1 MVNSGIYFSHL
12 RELVALE
19 LREEQQSYQRSLEA
33 KGASLTGCIQEPAC
47 RYPVHLG
54 NNAYN
59 PLGQL
64 TLELRYEVG
73 EDEVELDFEPGKP
86 ATVFYLT
93 DGGAKELPHQCYV
106 ELVGDG
112 VMTVSLP
119 SKSALQS
126 IKDLAEHHLL
136 GVQLGI
142 DNTSYRV
149 MTESLNEAEH
159 RDDERFVR
167 LREVLLGQRPP
178 SFRTLPRLSFPWL
191 NPSQQ
196 DAIQK
201 VVECQEVAIVH
212 GPPGTGKTT
221 TLVEA
226 IIETL
231 QRETQV
237 LVCAPSNAAVDWIS
251 EQLMRRGIHVLR
263 VGNPLRMS
271 DEMLDCSYE
280 RRYAAHP
287 DYHEL
292 WSIRKALNGERRV
305 ESGERKHKLQS
316 RALEL
321 EIKINADL
329 FEQARVVSC
338 TLIGSAYRIMERRR
352 FSTLFIDEAAQ
363 ALEPA
368 CWAAV
373 LRADRVVMGG
383 DHQQLPPTV
392 KSLAA
397 AKGGLADTMM
407 QKVVGL
413 WPRAV
418 SLLTVQYRMN
428 EEIMAFPSRWFYHN
442 RLQAA
447 PEAADRLVSPLDT
460 PLMWLDTS
468 GHTPQSLRDSSP
480 ILGEQPRGGGFAAS
494 ASSSP
499 KVGEGDRREAV
510 VEEYAERRT
519 KTGSISN
526 SQEAR
531 LVIHTLRDYIEMVS
545 PQKIESERVDF
556 GVITPY
562 RGQARLIRRL
572 LKMQHYFR
580 KLKRHITVGTVDGFQ
595 GQERDVIVISLVR
608 DNAEGSIGF
617 LRDLRRM
624 NVAMT
629 RARMKLIIVGNA
641 ETLGRHR
648 FYRAL
653 IEHIKEHGEFVAV
666 QPTES

>member
-1 MVNSGIYFSHL
+1 MTVSDYFSRL
-12 RELVALE
+12 RQLVAQELE
-19 LREEQQSYQRSLEA
+19 EEKRAYQRSLEE
-33 KGASLTGCIQEPAC
+33 KGASLTGTIHEAAC
-47 RYPVHLG
+47 RYPIRLG
-54 NNAYN
+54 NNAYS

-64 TLELRYEVG
+64 TVEVRYEVD

-86 ATVFYLT
+86 VTFFYLNN
-93 DGGAKELPHQCYV
+93 DEAKELPHQCYV
-106 ELVGDG
+106 EQVGDG
-112 VMTVSLP
+112 VMTLSLP
-119 SKSALQS
+119 NKAAAQS
-126 IKDLAEHHLL
+126 LRDTAERHLL

-142 DNTSYRV
+142 DNTSFRV
-149 MTESLNEAEH
+149 MAEALREAESK
-159 RDDERFVR
+159 DDERFVR
-167 LREVLLGQRPP
+167 LRDVLLGHRAP

-191 NPSQQ
+191 NASQQ
-196 DAIQK
+196 DAIQR
-201 VVECQEVAIVH
+201 VVESQEVAIVH

-263 VGNPLRMS
+263 VGNPLRMN

-292 WSIRKALNGERRV
+292 WSIRKMLREGAKGEQAHRLRNR
-305 ESGERKHKLQS
+305 ET
-316 RALEL
+316 EL
-321 EIKINADL
+321 EIKIHADL

-338 TLIGSAYRIMERRR
+338 TLIGSAYRLMERRR
-352 FSTLFIDEAAQ
+352 FSTLFVDEAAQ

-368 CWAAV
+368 CWAAI
-373 LRADRVVMGG
+373 LKADRVVMSG

-392 KSLAA
+392 KSLTA
-397 AKGGLADTMM
+397 AKGGLADTLM
-407 QKVVGL
+407 QKVVAL
-413 WPRAV
+413 WPQAV
-418 SLLTVQYRMN
+418 NLLTVQYRMN
-428 EEIMAFPSRWFYHN
+428 EEIMAFSSRWFYEG

-447 PEAADRLVSPLDT
+447 EEAAHRLVSPIDT

-468 GHTPQSLRDSSP
+468 ALDY
-480 ILGEQPRGGGFAAS
+480 
-494 ASSSP
+494 
-499 KVGEGDRREAV
+499 
-510 VEEYAERRT
+510 EEKENRQ
-519 KTGSISN
+519 KSISN

-531 LVIHTLRDYIEMVS
+531 LVIHTLRDYIEMIS
-545 PQKIESERVDF
+545 PQRVESERVDF
-556 GVITPY
+556 GIITPY

-580 KLKRHITVGTVDGFQ
+580 KLRRYITVGTVDGFQ

-608 DNAEGSIGF
+608 DNAGGTIGF

-641 ETLGRHR
+641 QTLSHHR
-648 FYRAL
+648 FYRELA
-653 IEHIKEHGEFVAV
+653 EHVRRHGEFVEV
-666 QPTES
+666 QPAAESQQQ

>member
-1 MVNSGIYFSHL
+1 MTNIGTYFAHL

-19 LREEQQSYQRSLEA
+19 LEEEKRGER
-33 KGASLTGCIQEPAC
+33 PC
-47 RYPVHLG
+47 RYPVRLG
-54 NNAYN
+54 NTAYN

-64 TLELRYEVG
+64 TLDLHYEVD
-73 EDEVELDFEPGKP
+73 EDEVEQEFEPGKP
-86 ATVFYLT
+86 VTLYYMAGDTL
-93 DGGAKELPHQCYV
+93 KELPHLCYV
-106 ELVGDG
+106 EHVVDG
-112 VMTVSLP
+112 NITVSLP
-119 SKSALQS
+119 SKAAEQS
-126 IKDLAEHHLL
+126 IRDIAQRQLL
-136 GVQLGI
+136 GLQLGV

-149 MTESLNEAEH
+149 MTEALHEAARKE
-159 RDDERFVR
+159 DERFVR
-167 LREVLLGQRPP
+167 VRDVLVGNRPP
-178 SFRTLPRLSFPWL
+178 SSRTLPQLSFPWL
-191 NPSQQ
+191 NRSQQ

-280 RRYAAHP
+280 RRYSAHP

-292 WSIRKALNGERRV
+292 WNIRKTLRDGAKSEQAHRLRNRET
-305 ESGERKHKLQS
+305 
-316 RALEL
+316 EL

-368 CWAAV
+368 CWAAI
-373 LRADRVVMGG
+373 LRADRVVMSG

-392 KSLAA
+392 KSMAA
-397 AKGGLADTMM
+397 AKGGLADTLM
-407 QKVVGL
+407 QRVVKL
-413 WPRAV
+413 WPQCV
-418 SLLTVQYRMN
+418 NLLTVQYRMN
-428 EEIMAFPSRWFYHN
+428 EDIMSFPSRWFYHGQ
-442 RLQAA
+442 LQAA
-447 PEAADRLVSPLDT
+447 TDVAHRQVSPLDT
-460 PLMWLDTS
+460 PLTWLDTS
-468 GHTPQSLRDSSP
+468 ALTYEERQGRNMSL
-480 ILGEQPRGGGFAAS
+480 
-494 ASSSP
+494 
-499 KVGEGDRREAV
+499 
-510 VEEYAERRT
+510 
-519 KTGSISN
+519 SN

-531 LVIHTLRDYIEMVS
+531 LVIHTVRDYIEMIS
-545 PQKIESERVDF
+545 PQRVESERVDF
-556 GVITPY
+556 GIITPY

-608 DNAEGSIGF
+608 DNADGNIGF

-624 NVAMT
+624 NVAIT

-641 ETLGRHR
+641 ETLSRHR

-653 IEHIKEHGEFVAV
+653 AEHIKKHGEFITV
-666 QPTES
+666 PIPEN

>member
-1 MVNSGIYFSHL
+1 MVNTGSYFSRL

-19 LREEQQSYQRSLEA
+19 LREEQESFRRSFEHRGL
-33 KGASLTGCIQEPAC
+33 SLTGALICEPSC
-47 RYPVHLG
+47 RYPVTLG
-54 NNAYN
+54 DSAYN
-59 PLGQL
+59 ALGQL
-64 TLELRYEVG
+64 TVQLRYEVS

-86 ATVFYLT
+86 VTFFFLHESSP
-93 DGGAKELPHQCYV
+93 KELPHQGYV

-112 VMTVSLP
+112 IMTVSLAN
-119 SKSALQS
+119 KAVAQS
-126 IKDLAEHHLL
+126 LHDTAAHHLL
-136 GVQLGI
+136 GIQLGV
-142 DNTSYRV
+142 DNTSFRV
-149 MTESLNEAEH
+149 MQEALLEAE
-159 RDDERFVR
+159 RKEDEHFIR
-167 LREVLLGQRPP
+167 LRNVLIGNARPG
-178 SFRTLPRLSFPWL
+178 FRQLPRVSFPWL
-191 NPSQQ
+191 NPSQN
-196 DAIQK
+196 DAIQQ
-201 VVECQEVAIVH
+201 VVEAQEVSIVH

-251 EQLMRRGIHVLR
+251 EQLMRRSINVLR
-263 VGNPLRMS
+263 IGNPLRMS

-292 WSIRKALNGERRV
+292 WNIRKTLATHVSPAQATRLRN
-305 ESGERKHKLQS
+305 
-316 RALEL
+316 RAMEL

-329 FEQARVVSC
+329 FDQARVVSC
-338 TLIGSAYRIMERRR
+338 TLIGSAYRLMERRR

-368 CWAAV
+368 CWAAI
-373 LRADRVVMGG
+373 LKADRIGMSG

-392 KSLAA
+392 KSLEA
-397 AKGGLADTMM
+397 AKGGLADTLM
-407 QKVVGL
+407 QKVVALHPGC
-413 WPRAV
+413 V
-418 SLLTVQYRMN
+418 TLLTVQYRMN
-428 EEIMAFPSRWFYHN
+428 EDLMAFPSRWFYHN

-447 PEAADRLVSPLDT
+447 PEAANRQVSPLDT
-460 PLMWLDTS
+460 PLTWIDTS
-468 GHTPQSLRDSSP
+468 ELYDLSECTD
-480 ILGEQPRGGGFAAS
+480 AS
-494 ASSSP
+494 
-499 KVGEGDRREAV
+499 
-510 VEEYAERRT
+510 EYAEKRT
-519 KTGSISN
+519 RTGSLSN

-531 LVIHTLRDYIEMVS
+531 LVIHTLRDYIEMIS
-545 PQKIESERVDF
+545 PQKIENERIDF
-556 GVITPY
+556 GIITPY
-562 RGQARLIRRL
+562 RGQARMLRRL

-608 DNAEGSIGF
+608 SNTEGQIGF

-641 ETLGRHR
+641 ETLSRHK

-653 IEHIKEHGEFVAV
+653 IQHVREHGELIVANN
-666 QPTES
+666 

>member
-1 MVNSGIYFSHL
+1 MENTSKYFSHL
-12 RELVALE
+12 RELVSLE
-19 LREEQQSYQRSLEA
+19 LSEEQQAYRRALEE
-33 KGASLTGCIQEPAC
+33 KGASLTGSIHDSSC
-47 RYPVHLG
+47 RYPIRLG

-59 PLGQL
+59 ALGQI
-64 TLELRYEVG
+64 TLEVRFEVE
-73 EDEVELDFEPGKP
+73 EDEVEMDFEPGKP
-86 ATVFYLT
+86 VTLFYLT
-93 DGGAKELPHQCYV
+93 DSGAKELPHQCYV

-112 VMTVSLP
+112 ILTISLP
-119 SKSALQS
+119 NKSTVQS
-126 IKDLAEHHLL
+126 IRDTADRHLL
-136 GVQLGI
+136 GIQLGI
-142 DNTSYRV
+142 DNTSFRV
-149 MTESLNEAEH
+149 MLEALSEAEQKE
-159 RDDERFVR
+159 DERFVK
-167 LREVLLGQRPP
+167 LREVLLGQRAP
-178 SFRTLPRLSFPWL
+178 SSRQLPQLSFPWL
-191 NPSQQ
+191 NRSQQ

-201 VVECQEVAIVH
+201 VVEAQEVSIIH

-263 VGNPLRMS
+263 IGNPLRMS

-280 RRYAAHP
+280 RRYSSHP

-292 WSIRKALNGERRV
+292 WNIRKSLRDGAKGEQAHRLRNR
-305 ESGERKHKLQS
+305 ET
-316 RALEL
+316 EL

-338 TLIGSAYRIMERRR
+338 TLISSAYRLMERRR

-368 CWAAV
+368 CWAAI
-373 LRADRVVMGG
+373 LKADRVVMGG

-397 AKGGLADTMM
+397 AKGGLSDTLM
-407 QKVVGL
+407 QKVVALG
-413 WPRAV
+413 PQTV

-428 EEIMAFPSRWFYHN
+428 EEIMAFSSHWFYN
-442 RLQAA
+442 GRLQAA
-447 PEAADRLVSPLDT
+447 EEAAHRMVSPIDT

-468 GHTPQSLRDSSP
+468 QLHYEERENRHKSL
-480 ILGEQPRGGGFAAS
+480 
-494 ASSSP
+494 
-499 KVGEGDRREAV
+499 
-510 VEEYAERRT
+510 
-519 KTGSISN
+519 SN
-526 SQEAR
+526 SEEAR
-531 LVIHTLRDYIEMVS
+531 LVIHTLKDYIDMIS
-545 PQKIESERVDF
+545 PQKVENEHIDF
-556 GVITPY
+556 GIITPY

-608 DNAEGSIGF
+608 DNADGNIGF

-624 NVAMT
+624 NVAIT
-629 RARMKLIIVGNA
+629 RARMKLIIIGNA
-641 ETLGRHR
+641 ETLSHHR

-653 IEHIKEHGEFVAV
+653 IRHIKEKGDFIEVA
-666 QPTES
+666 PNLHS

>member
-1 MVNSGIYFSHL
+1 MTVSNYFAHL
-12 RELVALE
+12 RQLVAQELE
-19 LREEQQSYQRSLEA
+19 EEKRAYQRSLEE
-33 KGASLTGCIQEPAC
+33 KGTTLTGTIREAAC
-47 RYPVHLG
+47 RYPIRLG
-54 NNAYN
+54 GNAYN

-64 TLELRYEVG
+64 TLEVRYEVD

-86 ATVFYLT
+86 VTFFYLN
-93 DGGAKELPHQCYV
+93 DNEAKELPHQCYV
-106 ELVGDG
+106 EQVGDG
-112 VMTVSLP
+112 VMTLGLPNKAAAQSLR
-119 SKSALQS
+119 
-126 IKDLAEHHLL
+126 DTAERHLL

-142 DNTSYRV
+142 DNTTFRV
-149 MTESLNEAEH
+149 MTEALHEAEH
-159 RDDERFVR
+159 KDDERFVR
-167 LREVLLGQRPP
+167 LRDVLLGQRPP
-178 SFRTLPRLSFPWL
+178 AFRTLPRLSFPWL
-191 NPSQQ
+191 NASQQ
-196 DAIQK
+196 DAIQR
-201 VVECQEVAIVH
+201 VVESQEVAIVH

-226 IIETL
+226 VIETL

-292 WSIRKALNGERRV
+292 WSIRKRLHEGAKGEQAHRLRNR
-305 ESGERKHKLQS
+305 ET
-316 RALEL
+316 EL
-321 EIKINADL
+321 EIKIHADL

-338 TLIGSAYRIMERRR
+338 TLIGSAYQLMERRR
-352 FSTLFIDEAAQ
+352 FSTLFVDEAAQ

-368 CWAAV
+368 CWAAI
-373 LRADRVVMGG
+373 LKADRVVMSG

-392 KSLAA
+392 KSLEA
-397 AKGGLADTMM
+397 AKGGLADTLM
-407 QKVVGL
+407 QKVVAL
-413 WPRAV
+413 WPQAV

-428 EEIMAFPSRWFYHN
+428 EQIMAFSSRWFYGS
-442 RLQAA
+442 RLRAA
-447 PEAADRLVSPLDT
+447 EEAAHRLVSPIDT

-468 GHTPQSLRDSSP
+468 ALDYEEKENRHKSL
-480 ILGEQPRGGGFAAS
+480 
-494 ASSSP
+494 
-499 KVGEGDRREAV
+499 
-510 VEEYAERRT
+510 
-519 KTGSISN
+519 SN

-531 LVIHTLRDYIEMVS
+531 LVIHTLRDYIEMIS
-545 PQKIESERVDF
+545 PQRVESERVDF
-556 GVITPY
+556 GIITPY

-580 KLKRHITVGTVDGFQ
+580 KLRRYITVGTVDGFQ

-608 DNAEGSIGF
+608 DNAGGTIGF

-641 ETLGRHR
+641 QTLSHHR
-648 FYRAL
+648 FYRELAEY
-653 IEHIKEHGEFVAV
+653 IRRYGEFVEV
-666 QPTES
+666 QPAAESQQQ

>member
-1 MVNSGIYFSHL
+1 MTPQTYFSRL

-19 LREEQQSYQRSLEA
+19 LEEERRAYQRSLEEKQSSFDGSIREA
-33 KGASLTGCIQEPAC
+33 AC
-47 RYPVHLG
+47 RYPVRLG
-54 NNAYN
+54 NTAYN
-59 PLGQL
+59 ALGQL

-86 ATVFYLT
+86 VTLFYMA
-93 DGGAKELPHQCYV
+93 DAGAKELQHQCYV

-112 VMTVSLP
+112 VMSVSLP
-119 SKSALQS
+119 SKSAEQS
-126 IKDLAEHHLL
+126 IRDTAVRHLL

-178 SFRTLPRLSFPWL
+178 SFRTLPQLSFPWL
-191 NPSQQ
+191 NRSQQ

-201 VVECQEVAIVH
+201 AVEAQEVSIIH

-292 WSIRKALNGERRV
+292 WSIRKALRDGAKGEQAHRLRNR
-305 ESGERKHKLQS
+305 ET
-316 RALEL
+316 EL

-407 QKVVGL
+407 QKVVSL

-428 EEIMAFPSRWFYHN
+428 EAIMAFPSRWFYHN

-468 GHTPQSLRDSSP
+468 TLDYEEH
-480 ILGEQPRGGGFAAS
+480 
-494 ASSSP
+494 
-499 KVGEGDRREAV
+499 EGRN
-510 VEEYAERRT
+510 
-519 KTGSISN
+519 KSISN

-545 PQKIESERVDF
+545 PQKVESERVDF
-556 GVITPY
+556 GIITPY

-641 ETLGRHR
+641 DTLGRHR

-653 IEHIKEHGEFVAV
+653 IEHIRNHGEFVAV
-666 QPTES
+666 QPQES

>member
-1 MVNSGIYFSHL
+1 MTDIGTYFARL

-19 LREEQQSYQRSLEA
+19 LEEEKRGER
-33 KGASLTGCIQEPAC
+33 PC
-47 RYPVHLG
+47 RYPVRLG
-54 NNAYN
+54 NTAYN

-64 TLELRYEVG
+64 TLELHYEVD
-73 EDEVELDFEPGKP
+73 EDEVEQEFEPGKP
-86 ATVFYLT
+86 VTLYYMAGDTL
-93 DGGAKELPHQCYV
+93 KELPHLCYV
-106 ELVGDG
+106 EHVVDG
-112 VMTVSLP
+112 NITVSLP
-119 SKSALQS
+119 SKAAEQS
-126 IKDLAEHHLL
+126 IRDIAQRQLL
-136 GVQLGI
+136 GLQLGV

-149 MTESLNEAEH
+149 MTESLREAE
-159 RDDERFVR
+159 RKEDERFVR
-167 LREVLLGQRPP
+167 LRDVLVGNRPP
-178 SFRTLPRLSFPWL
+178 SSRTLPQLSFPWL
-191 NPSQQ
+191 NRSQQ
-196 DAIQK
+196 EAIQHA
-201 VVECQEVAIVH
+201 VESQEVAIVH

-292 WSIRKALNGERRV
+292 WNIRKTLRDGAKGEQAHRLRNR
-305 ESGERKHKLQS
+305 ET
-316 RALEL
+316 EL

-368 CWAAV
+368 CWAAI
-373 LRADRVVMGG
+373 LRADRVVMSG

-392 KSLAA
+392 KSMAA
-397 AKGGLADTMM
+397 AKGGLADTLM
-407 QKVVGL
+407 QRVVKL
-413 WPRAV
+413 WPQCV
-418 SLLTVQYRMN
+418 NLLTVQYRMN
-428 EEIMAFPSRWFYHN
+428 EDIMSFPSRWFYHGQ
-442 RLQAA
+442 LQAA
-447 PEAADRLVSPLDT
+447 TDVAHRQVSPLDT
-460 PLMWLDTS
+460 PLTWLDTS
-468 GHTPQSLRDSSP
+468 ALTYEERQGRNMSL
-480 ILGEQPRGGGFAAS
+480 
-494 ASSSP
+494 
-499 KVGEGDRREAV
+499 
-510 VEEYAERRT
+510 
-519 KTGSISN
+519 SN

-531 LVIHTLRDYIEMVS
+531 LVIHTVRDYIEMIS
-545 PQKIESERVDF
+545 PQRVESERVDF
-556 GVITPY
+556 GIITPY

-608 DNAEGSIGF
+608 DNADGNIGF

-624 NVAMT
+624 NVAIT

-641 ETLGRHR
+641 ETLSRHR

-653 IEHIKEHGEFVAV
+653 AEHIKKHGEFITV
-666 QPTES
+666 PIPEN

>member
-1 MVNSGIYFSHL
+1 MENTSRYFSHL
-12 RELVALE
+12 RELVTLELAEEQLAYRRALE
-19 LREEQQSYQRSLEA
+19 E
-33 KGASLTGCIQEPAC
+33 KGASLTGSLHEPSC
-47 RYPVHLG
+47 RYPVRLG
-54 NNAYN
+54 NTAYN
-59 PLGQL
+59 AMGQL
-64 TLELRYEVG
+64 TVDVHYEVE

-86 ATVFYLT
+86 VTFFYLS
-93 DGGAKELPHQCYV
+93 DQGAKELPHQCYV
-106 ELVGDG
+106 ERVADG
-112 VMTVSLP
+112 LLSVSLP
-119 SKSALQS
+119 NKAAHQS
-126 IKDLAEHHLL
+126 LHDTAGRHLL
-136 GVQLGI
+136 GLQLGI
-142 DNTSYRV
+142 DNTTFRV
-149 MTESLNEAEH
+149 MTEALFEAEH
-159 RDDERFVR
+159 KEDERFVR

-178 SFRTLPRLSFPWL
+178 ASRQLPQVSFPWL
-191 NPSQQ
+191 NRSQQ

-201 VVECQEVAIVH
+201 VVEAEEVSIVH

-226 IIETL
+226 VIETL

-251 EQLMRRGIHVLR
+251 EQFMRRGIHVLR

-271 DEMLDCSYE
+271 DEMLECSYE

-292 WSIRKALNGERRV
+292 WNIRKTLREGAKGEQAHRLRNR
-305 ESGERKHKLQS
+305 ET
-316 RALEL
+316 EL

-329 FEQARVVSC
+329 FEQASVVSC
-338 TLIGSAYRIMERRR
+338 TLVGSAYRIMERRR

-368 CWAAV
+368 CWAAI
-373 LRADRVVMGG
+373 LKADRVVMGG

-397 AKGGLADTMM
+397 ARGGLADTLM
-407 QKVVGL
+407 QKLVAR
-413 WPRAV
+413 WPQAV

-428 EEIMAFPSRWFYHN
+428 EEIMAFPSRWFYDG

-447 PEAADRLVSPLDT
+447 PEAAHRMVSPLDT

-468 GHTPQSLRDSSP
+468 TLDYKE
-480 ILGEQPRGGGFAAS
+480 L
-494 ASSSP
+494 
-499 KVGEGDRREAV
+499 EGRN
-510 VEEYAERRT
+510 
-519 KTGSISN
+519 KSISN

-531 LVIHTLRDYIEMVS
+531 LVIHTLRDYIEMIS
-545 PQKIESERVDF
+545 PQRIENERIDF
-556 GVITPY
+556 GIITPY

-580 KLKRHITVGTVDGFQ
+580 RLRHHITVGTVDGFQ

-608 DNAEGSIGF
+608 DNAEGYIGF

-624 NVAMT
+624 NVAIT
-629 RARMKLIIVGNA
+629 RARMKLIIVGNSQ
-641 ETLGRHR
+641 TLSRHK

-653 IEHIKEHGEFVAV
+653 IQHVREHGEFIEA
-666 QPTES
+666 SS

>member
-1 MVNSGIYFSHL
+1 MVNTGTYFSHL

-19 LREEQQSYQRSLEA
+19 LREEQQAYRRSLEE
-33 KGASLTGCIQEPAC
+33 KGASLTGSIQEPAC
-47 RYPVHLG
+47 RYPVRLG
-54 NNAYN
+54 NDAYN

-64 TLELRYEVG
+64 TLELRYDVG

-86 ATVFYLT
+86 ATLFYLT
-93 DGGAKELPHQCYV
+93 DGGAKELPYQCYV
-106 ELVGDG
+106 EWVGDG

-126 IKDLAEHHLL
+126 IRDLSERHLP

-149 MTESLNEAEH
+149 MQESLSEAE
-159 RDDERFVR
+159 RKEDERFVR
-167 LREVLLGQRPP
+167 LRNVLLGNAQP
-178 SFRTLPRLSFPWL
+178 SFRQLPPLSFPWL
-191 NPSQQ
+191 NPSQNA
-196 DAIQK
+196 AIQK
-201 VVECQEVAIVH
+201 VVEAQEISIVH

-231 QRETQV
+231 ERETQV

-251 EQLMRRGIHVLR
+251 EQLMRRSVNVLR
-263 VGNPLRMS
+263 IGNPLRMS

-280 RRYAAHP
+280 RRYSSHP

-292 WSIRKALNGERRV
+292 WNIRKALREGAKGEHAHRLRNR
-305 ESGERKHKLQS
+305 ET
-316 RALEL
+316 EL

-329 FEQARVVSC
+329 FDQARVVSC
-338 TLIGSAYRIMERRR
+338 TLIGSAYRLMERRR

-368 CWAAV
+368 CWAAI
-373 LRADRVVMGG
+373 LKADRVVMSG

-392 KSLAA
+392 KSLDAV
-397 AKGGLADTMM
+397 KGGLANTLM
-407 QKVVGL
+407 QKLVGL
-413 WPRAV
+413 HPRCV
-418 SLLTVQYRMN
+418 TLLTMQYRMN
-428 EEIMAFPSRWFYHN
+428 EDIMAFSSRWFYHG

-447 PEAADRLVSPLDT
+447 PEAAHRQVSPLDT
-460 PLMWLDTS
+460 PLTWIDTS
-468 GHTPQSLRDSSP
+468 GQSGSSGTSGDSE
-480 ILGEQPRGGGFAAS
+480 L
-494 ASSSP
+494 
-499 KVGEGDRREAV
+499 
-510 VEEYAERRT
+510 RT
-519 KTGSISN
+519 KSGSITN
-526 SQEAR
+526 AQEAR
-531 LVIHTLRDYIEMVS
+531 LVIHTLRDYIEMIS
-545 PQKIESERVDF
+545 PQKIESERTDF
-556 GVITPY
+556 GIITPY

-580 KLKRHITVGTVDGFQ
+580 RLKRHITVGTVDGFQ

-608 DNAEGSIGF
+608 DNADGHIGF

-641 ETLGRHR
+641 QTLSRHK

-653 IEHIKEHGEFVAV
+653 IDHIKEKGDFIEAA
-666 QPTES
+666 PITASR

>member
-1 MVNSGIYFSHL
+1 MIRFYFLSLQRKNRQTLTNIGTYFAHL
-12 RELVALE
+12 RELVAQELE
-19 LREEQQSYQRSLEA
+19 EEKRGER
-33 KGASLTGCIQEPAC
+33 PC
-47 RYPVHLG
+47 RYPVRLG
-54 NNAYN
+54 NTAYN

-64 TLELRYEVG
+64 TLDLHYEVD
-73 EDEVELDFEPGKP
+73 EDEVEQEFEPGKP
-86 ATVFYLT
+86 VTLYYMAGDTL
-93 DGGAKELPHQCYV
+93 KELPHLCYV
-106 ELVGDG
+106 EHVVDG
-112 VMTVSLP
+112 NITVSLP
-119 SKSALQS
+119 SKAAEQS
-126 IKDLAEHHLL
+126 IRDIAQRQLL
-136 GVQLGI
+136 GLQLGV

-149 MTESLNEAEH
+149 MTEALHEAARKE
-159 RDDERFVR
+159 DERFVR
-167 LREVLLGQRPP
+167 VRDVLVGNRPP
-178 SFRTLPRLSFPWL
+178 SSRTLPQLSFPWL
-191 NPSQQ
+191 NRSQQ

-280 RRYAAHP
+280 RRYSAHP

-292 WSIRKALNGERRV
+292 WNIRKTLREGAKGEQAHRLRNR
-305 ESGERKHKLQS
+305 ET
-316 RALEL
+316 EL

-368 CWAAV
+368 CWAAI
-373 LRADRVVMGG
+373 LRADRVVMSG

-392 KSLAA
+392 KSMAA
-397 AKGGLADTMM
+397 AKGGLADTLM
-407 QKVVGL
+407 QRMVKL
-413 WPRAV
+413 WPQCV
-418 SLLTVQYRMN
+418 NLLTVQYRMN
-428 EEIMAFPSRWFYHN
+428 EDIMSFPSRWFYHGQ
-442 RLQAA
+442 LQAA
-447 PEAADRLVSPLDT
+447 TDVAHRQVSPLDT
-460 PLMWLDTS
+460 PLTWLDTS
-468 GHTPQSLRDSSP
+468 ALTYEERQGRNMSL
-480 ILGEQPRGGGFAAS
+480 
-494 ASSSP
+494 
-499 KVGEGDRREAV
+499 
-510 VEEYAERRT
+510 
-519 KTGSISN
+519 SN

-531 LVIHTLRDYIEMVS
+531 LVIHTVRDYIEMIS
-545 PQKIESERVDF
+545 PQRVESERVDF
-556 GVITPY
+556 GIITPY

-608 DNAEGSIGF
+608 DNADGNIGF

-624 NVAMT
+624 NVAIT

-641 ETLGRHR
+641 ETLSRHR

-653 IEHIKEHGEFVAV
+653 AEHIKKHGEFITV
-666 QPTES
+666 PIPEN

>member
-1 MVNSGIYFSHL
+1 MVNVNTYFSKL

-19 LREEQQSYQRSLEA
+19 LQEERESFRRSFEQRGLSLS
-33 KGASLTGCIQEPAC
+33 GSLICEPSC
-47 RYPVHLG
+47 RYPVTLG
-54 NNAYN
+54 DTAYN
-59 PLGQL
+59 ALGQL
-64 TLELRYEVG
+64 TLQLRYEVS

-86 ATVFYLT
+86 VTFFLLHE
-93 DGGAKELPHQCYV
+93 GAPKELPHQGYV

-112 VMTVSLP
+112 VMTVSLNNKAAAQ
-119 SKSALQS
+119 SLRDTATHYALGIQ
-126 IKDLAEHHLL
+126 L
-136 GVQLGI
+136 GV
-142 DNTSYRV
+142 DNTSFRV
-149 MTESLNEAEH
+149 MNEALHEAE
-159 RDDERFVR
+159 RKEDKRFVR
-167 LREVLLGQRPP
+167 LRDVLTGNRQPA
-178 SFRTLPRLSFPWL
+178 FRTLPRLSFPWL

-201 VVECQEVAIVH
+201 VVEAQEVSIIH

-292 WSIRKALNGERRV
+292 WNIRKVLRDGTKGEQVHRLRNR
-305 ESGERKHKLQS
+305 ET
-316 RALEL
+316 EL

-338 TLIGSAYRIMERRR
+338 TLIGSAYRVMERRR

-368 CWAAV
+368 CWAAI
-373 LRADRVVMGG
+373 LKADRVIMGG

-397 AKGGLADTMM
+397 AKGCLADTLM
-407 QKVVGL
+407 QKVVAL
-413 WPRAV
+413 HPRCV

-428 EEIMAFPSRWFYHN
+428 SNIMAFPSRWFYHG

-447 PEAADRLVSPLDT
+447 PEAADRQVSPLDT
-460 PLMWLDTS
+460 PLTWIDTS
-468 GHTPQSLRDSSP
+468 ELS
-480 ILGEQPRGGGFAAS
+480 GGSGTSEASGFS
-494 ASSSP
+494 
-499 KVGEGDRREAV
+499 EH
-510 VEEYAERRT
+510 RT
-519 KTGSISN
+519 RTGSISN
-526 SQEAR
+526 ADEAK

-545 PQKIESERVDF
+545 PQKIESERIDF

-580 KLKRHITVGTVDGFQ
+580 RLKRHITVGTVDGFQ

-608 DNAEGSIGF
+608 DNAEGNIGF

-624 NVAMT
+624 NVAIT
-629 RARMKLIIVGNA
+629 RARMKLIIIGNA
-641 ETLGRHR
+641 QTLSRHR
-648 FYRAL
+648 FYREL
-653 IEHIKEHGEFVAV
+653 IQHFRNQGEFIEI
-666 QPTES
+666 QPSDKQKNASC